1 MTDLLVKL
9 YGLDLAPAELPGVTI
24 RRPMPHEMGTVRRW
38 VVRTFGEGWG
48 DEFACSFKAFPV
60 TSFIALRNDAVVGF
74 ATYDATSR
82 GFFGPTGV
90 LESERGK
97 GIGKEL
103 LVRSMIGLR
112 ELGYAYAI
120 IGGAGPTDF
129 YEKTLGAIPIPDSDP
144 GGYPAR
150 KIKN

>member
-1 MTDLLVKL
+1 M
-9 YGLDLAPAELPGVTI
+9 
-24 RRPMPHEMGTVRRW
+24 
-38 VVRTFGEGWG
+38 
-48 DEFACSFKAFPV
+48 

-74 ATYDATSR
+74 AAYEATSR
-82 GFFGPTGV
+82 GYFGPTGV

-120 IGGAGPTDF
+120 IGAAGPTDF
-129 YEKTLGAIPIPDSDP
+129 YEKTLGAIPIPGSTP
-144 GGYPAR
+144 GVYPAR
-150 KIKN
+150 KIRE

>member
-1 MTDLLVKL
+1 
-9 YGLDLAPAELPGVTI
+9 
-24 RRPMPHEMGTVRRW
+24 
-38 VVRTFGEGWG
+38 
-48 DEFACSFKAFPV
+48 
-60 TSFIALRNDAVVGF
+60 
-74 ATYDATSR
+74 
-82 GFFGPTGV
+82 V

-129 YEKTLGAIPIPDSDP
+129 YEKTLGAIPIPGSTP
-144 GGYPAR
+144 GVYPAS
-150 KIKN
+150 KIKG